1 MSRAHYG
8 DRRPSSDS
16 CGRRFSDAW
25 SPQLAQSVSDG
36 SSWTQ
41 VLWSSTQDARSN
53 TERLS
58 KFFHQCDCSERFW
71 FLRLS
76 TSGEGRQ
83 HVELGKW
90 FLGWLRSASHA
101 GQMSPLSKSHS
112 RISHGERLPER
123 RGKRRGQKGTPKWLH
138 EKRQVIFVEIQLSRF
153 AAWGTFHLWRM
164 RWTSCIQ
171 ALFRRT
177 ITAFY
182 ASHEGGSGTWIVSRE
197 QQYGSLN
204 STVPSLSTGDIAYKL
219 VHCSLQEGV
228 PCLFWGSSMSVPKLW
243 VDPIKLATRLL
254 KRHRCSRRFSMPVYR
269 AWACLSPLST
279 EKWNCSVR
287 QL

>member
-1 MSRAHYG
+1 MGAPG
-8 DRRPSSDS
+8 LK
-16 CGRRFSDAW
+16 FSDPAHKMRVQTPRD
-25 SPQLAQSVSDG
+25 SQ
-36 SSWTQ
+36 
-41 VLWSSTQDARSN
+41 N
-53 TERLS
+53 
-58 KFFHQCDCSERFW
+58 FFHQCDCSERFW
-71 FLRLS
+71 FIKAVHIRRRRQAACWIGEVVSWLTTKCKSCRSDELLCRNHTPEISHGGTASRKAWKAEGDKKAHPSGCTRNARWSLS
-76 TSGEGRQ
+76 KSSFPDLQLEEHFTCDACDELFVFRHSFGEP
-83 HVELGKW
+83 
-90 FLGWLRSASHA
+90 
-101 GQMSPLSKSHS
+101 SPLS
-112 RISHGERLPER
+112 
-123 RGKRRGQKGTPKWLH
+123 
-138 EKRQVIFVEIQLSRF
+138 
-153 AAWGTFHLWRM
+153 M
-164 RWTSCIQ
+164 R
-171 ALFRRT
+171 
-177 ITAFY
+177 
-182 ASHEGGSGTWIVSRE
+182 HMKGGSGTWIVSRE